1 MLCVGV
7 YVRGGVI
14 KVAHSSS
21 YFEKF
26 EWYLGKI
33 NNLFNEV
40 VITCGVLGDLQ
51 RKSKVLE
58 AGCESFIFQILIVS

>member
-1 MLCVGV
+1 MLYVGV
-7 YVRGGVI
+7 YVCGGVT

-33 NNLFNEV
+33 NNLFKEV
-40 VITCGVLGDLQ
+40 MITCGTGRLAKG
-51 RKSKVLE
+51 KVK
-58 AGCESFIFQILIVS
+58 F

>member
-1 MLCVGV
+1 MLVLCVGV

-51 RKSKVLE
+51 REK
-58 AGCESFIFQILIVS
+58 